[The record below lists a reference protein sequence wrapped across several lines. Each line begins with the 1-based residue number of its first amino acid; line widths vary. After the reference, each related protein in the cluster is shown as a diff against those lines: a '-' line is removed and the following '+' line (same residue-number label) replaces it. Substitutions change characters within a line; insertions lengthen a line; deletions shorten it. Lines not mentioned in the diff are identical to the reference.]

1 MLMYYTLNVC
11 WVGTRMSLIKSI
23 LEQLETDSLIEIF
36 AVCEK
41 KMYTVFHFYQHF
53 KWYWIKLVIR
63 FDKDNTV
70 SSWNLKCEIFIE

>member
-1 MLMYYTLNVC
+1 MCYTLNVC

-41 KMYTVFHFYQHF
+41 KCIQYF
-53 KWYWIKLVIR
+53 
-63 FDKDNTV
+63 
-70 SSWNLKCEIFIE
+70 IFISISNDTE